1 MQAAKQ
7 PKRGVNSLRLAPLG
21 LLFFVAVAVYLTP
34 GEPAVVSI
42 SSLGFGYA
50 VGWALRRPAIGLR
63 GVASW
68 YFGSATVVSFLMGR
82 PLPVAVVTALT
93 LAALVALLAV
103 AGDRM
108 GLHGLQKPSDAIKL
122 MALAAASGIAIPIIT
137 VVNSNLLGRSSELTA
152 VLPQTALTG
161 VTGVLLTGWLMLSW
175 QPSQAAVH
183 GVRQQAELFTL
194 TGIGIFLLLGI
205 NLMDAKTIASAG
217 PLFLLVVVLSW
228 QALRFG
234 PSSASMGVVTAS
246 IWICAGVMDG
256 RGAFVTT
263 TVGLLSAVLAAQ
275 IYITVLASGV
285 LMLSVYASYSGEQ
298 DATARRTA
306 EILSSAADS
315 AATQVY
321 IKHYDA
327 ASDRFRY
334 VDVNEIFAAELGLA
348 PTDVVGRSDEDL
360 HSPQA
365 AARFREQDDL
375 IMTTGKRH
383 RFETPASV
391 NGRRVSYFSS
401 KFPVR
406 DRNDTIIG
414 VGGVTLDRTEERRRA
429 TMMQLMFDRS
439 PVPTARLAY
448 TSKGLGKVLEVNDAF
463 ASLVATPALQ
473 LAGNNLDRLVVASG
487 ALFDPDG
494 PSTQRREVRL
504 RRSDGS
510 ELTVVATTTAVSEHS
525 EQIFALVILEDV
537 TATRAAE
544 AGLVHRATHDPLTDL
559 FNRQALIERLAARGV
574 GKVPAG
580 VALWCCDLDG
590 LKQFN
595 DSLGHDTGDR
605 VLLEMAER
613 VRTTVADADTVGRL
627 GADEFVI
634 FSGALLNVASAL
646 EIGEEIRAAVA
657 QPLEMDG
664 RTHSIR
670 VSVGVAV
677 SDGEVDADELLRQAD
692 VALSR
697 AKDLGRD
704 RIELYLP
711 ELDRRVQLRS
721 AVRETLRKALAE
733 NRIGIEAQPL
743 IDLSTGA
750 TVGAESLVRLRD
762 LDGTVLPPA
771 AFIGVA
777 EESGLIMPLGMR
789 VLDLSLALCA
799 RWLEQGTPI
808 EIAVNVSPRQL
819 QDADFPATVATLLQV
834 HGVPSDLLVLEVTE
848 STVVDAT
855 GPTLAVLREIRQT
868 GVHVAIDDFG
878 TGYSSLSSLR
888 ELPADIVKIDRSFV
902 SGMCFDAGD
911 EAIVRAVLAM
921 AHATDRVVVAEGV
934 ETQEQAQ
941 RLAELNCDRVQG
953 YWFSRP
959 LAAIDFDATRVYS
972 LQSEAP
978 RHARPTSPS

>member
-1 MQAAKQ
+1 MAAHTR
-7 PKRGVNSLRLAPLG
+7 PTHGVDSLRLAPLG
-21 LLFFVAVAVYLTP
+21 LLFFVATAVYLTP
-34 GEPAVVSI
+34 GEPGVVSI

-63 GVASW
+63 GVALW
-68 YFGSATVVSFLMGR
+68 YFSAAAVVAFALGR
-82 PLPVAVVTALT
+82 PLGVAVASAVALT
-93 LAALVALLAV
+93 ALVALLAL

-108 GLHGLQKPSDAIKL
+108 GLHSLQQPADAIKL
-122 MALAAASGIAIPIIT
+122 MILAAATGVIIPLIT
-137 VVNSNLLGRSSELTA
+137 VLNSNLLGRSSELMA
-152 VLPQTALTG
+152 VLPQSALTG
-161 VTGVLLTGWLMLSW
+161 VTAVLLTGSLMLSW
-175 QPSQAAVH
+175 QPSRLAVH
-183 GVRQQAELFTL
+183 GAGRQAELLSL
-194 TGIGIFLLLGI
+194 TGIGLFLLLGI

-217 PLFLLVVVLSW
+217 PLFLLVVVLGWLS
-228 QALRFG
+228 LRFG
-234 PSSASMGVVTAS
+234 PSSAGVGVVTAS
-246 IWICAGVMDG
+246 IWIFAGVMDG
-256 RGAFVTT
+256 TGAFVTT
-263 TVGLLSAVLAAQ
+263 TAGPLDAVLAAQ
-275 IYITVLASGV
+275 IYITVLACGV
-285 LMLSVYASYSGEQ
+285 LMLSVYANYSGEQ

-315 AATQVY
+315 ASTQVY
-321 IKHYDA
+321 IKHYDPTT
-327 ASDRFRY
+327 DRFRY
-334 VDVNEIFAAELGLA
+334 VEVNEIFAAELGVA
-348 PTDVVGRSDEDL
+348 PSEVFGLSDEDL
-360 HSPQA
+360 HTPDA
-365 AARFREQDDL
+365 AARFREADDL
-375 IMTTGKRH
+375 VMRTGQRQ
-383 RFETPASV
+383 RFETQAVV
-391 NGRRVSYFSS
+391 NGRRVTYFSS

-406 DRNDTIIG
+406 DRSGAIIG

-439 PVPTARLAY
+439 PVPTARLAW
-448 TSKGLGKVLEVNDAF
+448 TSEGLGEVLEVNDAF
-463 ASLVATPALQ
+463 ARLVATPSHELV
-473 LAGNNLDRLVVASG
+473 GRNLDSLLVGG
-487 ALFDPDG
+487 AALLDPRG
-494 PSTQRREVRL
+494 PRTQRREVRL
-504 RRSDGS
+504 HRRNSS
-510 ELTVVATTTAVSEHS
+510 ELTVVATTTAVQEQSEDT
-525 EQIFALVILEDV
+525 FALVILEDV

-559 FNRQALIERLAARGV
+559 LNRQALIERLAARGT
-574 GKVPAG
+574 GTVPAG

-590 LKQFN
+590 FKQFN

-613 VRTTVADADTVGRL
+613 VRATVSEADTVGRL

-634 FSGALLNVASAL
+634 FSGSLLDVPRALHL
-646 EIGEEIRAAVA
+646 GDGIRAAVA

-670 VSVGVAV
+670 VSVGLAV
-677 SDGEVDADELLRQAD
+677 SDGEVNADELLRQAD

-704 RIELYLP
+704 RIEVYLP

-733 NRIGIEAQPL
+733 GRISIEAQPL
-743 IDLSTGA
+743 IDLSTGETA
-750 TVGAESLVRLRD
+750 GAEALVRLRD

-789 VLDLSLALCA
+789 VLDLSLGLCA
-799 RWLEQGTPI
+799 RWLEKGTPL

-902 SGMCFDAGD
+902 SGICSDAGD

-934 ETQEQAQ
+934 ETREQAQ
-941 RLAELNCDRVQG
+941 RLSELHCDLVQG

-959 LAAIDFDATRVYS
+959 VAPSEFDPVGSYRQHLAS
-972 LQSEAP
+972 PEQS
-978 RHARPTSPS
+978 RPTGSP